1 MLIIQ
6 TLKGRQE
13 DREFKGHP
21 LLESKFETSLGYI
34 RPCYK
39 INKKYSI
46 KQRASKT
53 AQQVL
58 LPSLIM

>member
-1 MLIIQ
+1 MMIIQ
-6 TLKGRQE
+6 TLKERQE
-13 DREFKGHP
+13 DQEFKGHP

-39 INKKYSI
+39 ISKKYSI
-46 KQRASKT
+46 KQRASEM
-53 AQQVL
+53 AQQVP